1 MDIARDELADH
12 LEATATQAVTALRL
26 VTPARDWLDEILH
39 ASGDGLRSHEAA
51 YIADFSTD
59 TVCRR
64 AEAAALIGRPIGY
77 LMAGSVWLISL
88 RRFLDAIELKDGR
101 PARLAA
107 QYRADKN
114 AVLRSLPQN
123 SAGLR

>member
-1 MDIARDELADH
+1 MDTARDELADH
-12 LEATATQAVTALRL
+12 LEAAATQAANALRL
-26 VTPARDWLDEILH
+26 VTPARDWLDEILD

-51 YIADFSTD
+51 YIADVSTD

-77 LMAGSVWLISL
+77 LMAGAVWLFSL
-88 RRFLDAIELKDGR
+88 RRLLDAIELKYGR